1 MTILSLRAR
10 LPTATATFR
19 PIRTPALAPPWRHA
33 RARHDCASPTP
44 TTYPFLFHD
53 TLKPVQLWGANTDVG
68 KTLVSAALA
77 RTAAASLQSRV
88 AYLKPIQTGYPVDSD
103 ERWVVDQMAPH
114 TPTAQATLITYR
126 DPVSPHLA
134 AEVEHRVVSDTD
146 VVRATADWLAHLVN
160 ADGTVKS
167 DWALVETAGGVL
179 SPAPSGAL
187 QADVFRTLRLPA
199 LLVGD
204 SKLGGISTTLSAYES
219 LVIRGYS
226 VPAVVMLA
234 DDARKN
240 EAVVARNVDCP
251 VITLPSAPDRIA
263 HDASADRAALH
274 AYFASQ
280 ETVAAASTV
289 LDHVAAA
296 HAAHVESLKTLPR
309 RASEVIWY
317 PFTQHRGMPDP
328 MAVDSAHGDN
338 YLVARAR
345 PVEEASS
352 AASDKPTSPAPL
364 VGHPLYDGPASWWT
378 QALGHGN
385 PDLARTMAAAAG
397 RYGHLIFP
405 NVAHAPAVELAES
418 LLRDVAP
425 PGSNLARVFYSDIG
439 STATEVALKMALTWT
454 ALQMN
459 ADTAQQVPLGVVGV
473 NGGYHGDTM
482 GAMDACAP
490 SDYNAKVPWYQARG
504 VWVDPPAVR
513 WTKSGKWEVDIA
525 GVAEQWGLN
534 DVSREPT
541 SFATWADLVDPAR
554 LESDPLARVYSRVI
568 ASHLANF
575 ADNGTHLGAVILEP
589 LLLGAGG
596 MLLVDPLFQR
606 VLVREARGLGS
617 FRHPAASP
625 TWSGRVPVIYDE
637 VFTGLWRLGAPLAA
651 PWLEP
656 PDAVCL
662 AKCLTGGTLPLGAT
676 LATEELFDA
685 FLGESK
691 VDALLH
697 GHSYTANPI
706 ACATALRAVRDLI
719 PAANPR
725 DVDWWSKD
733 ERVKNVVARL
743 ANAPGVDGVVPV
755 GTVLAVHLGGSRSAG
770 YAVKGD
776 RVERIVEYARD
787 RGVMLRPLGNVV
799 YVMHAHTTSVDEVV
813 RVAEVLAD
821 AVERSVAE

>member
-1 MTILSLRAR
+1 MRHDHAA
-10 LPTATATFR
+10 PTA
-19 PIRTPALAPPWRHA
+19 
-33 RARHDCASPTP
+33 

-88 AYLKPIQTGYPVDSD
+88 AYLKPIQTGFPVDSD

-114 TPTAQATLITYR
+114 APTAQATLITYR

-134 AEVEHRVVSDTD
+134 AETENRVVPDTD
-146 VVRATADWLAHLVN
+146 VVRATADWLAQLVN
-160 ADGTVKS
+160 PDGTVS
-167 DWALVETAGGVL
+167 ADWALVETAGGVL
-179 SPAPSGAL
+179 SPVPSGAL

-234 DDARKN
+234 DSARKN
-240 EAVVARNVDCP
+240 ETVVARNVDCP
-251 VITLPSAPDRIA
+251 VVTIPRAPDRIA
-263 HDASADRAALH
+263 HDDVADRAALR
-274 AYFASQ
+274 AYFAAQ
-280 ETVAAASTV
+280 ETAAAASTV
-289 LDHVAAA
+289 LDHVAQA
-296 HAAHVESLKTLPR
+296 HAAHVESLATLPR

-317 PFTQHRGMPDP
+317 PFTQHQGMPDP

-338 YLVARAR
+338 YLVAR
-345 PVEEASS
+345 PESVEKN
-352 AASDKPTSPAPL
+352 AATDTSSPAPL

-378 QALGHGN
+378 QALGHSN

-405 NVAHAPAVELAES
+405 NVAHAPAVELAET
-418 LLRDVAP
+418 LLNQIAP
-425 PGSNLARVFYSDIG
+425 PGSDLSRVFYSDIG
-439 STATEVALKMALTWT
+439 STTTEVALKMALTWT

-459 ADTAQQVPLGVVGV
+459 VGAGTVPLGVVGV

-513 WTKSGKWEVDIA
+513 WTKNGHCWEVDIA
-525 GVAEQWGLN
+525 GVAEQWGL
-534 DVSREPT
+534 DASVPRAPT
-541 SFATWADLVDPAR
+541 SFATWDDLVDPAR

-568 ASHLANF
+568 VSHLAKF
-575 ADNGTHLGAVILEP
+575 AENGTYLGTVILEP

-606 VLVREARGLGS
+606 VLVREARGLGA
-617 FRHPAASP
+617 FRHPAANS

-676 LATEELFDA
+676 LATKELFDA

-725 DVDWWSKD
+725 SVDWWTKD
-733 ERVKNVVARL
+733 ERVKRVVARL
-743 ANAPGVDGVVPV
+743 ANALDVDGVVPV
-755 GTVLAVHLGGSRSAG
+755 GTVLAVHLGGSRAAG
-770 YAVKGD
+770 YAVKED
-776 RVERIVEYARD
+776 RVERIVEYARE

-821 AVERSVAE
+821 AIERSVAV